1 MAEDSEMEQVIIDTL
16 YDQILSLAGNTTH
29 EHIKET
35 ISNSSPQKILTG
47 TFLTLGTLLA
57 TVVLKRKGIN
67 ILTNKFKSNVTY
79 LAETLVWKAE
89 KTINEII
96 EKTLQQHK
104 LLRKISDIDD
114 VLKDVEKIKYDI
126 EHIAGLDVTQ
136 ELFSMCERKMIDLD
150 DKVKDIE
157 KSCERRIRDY
167 DWKLNALTLHP
178 IQQTAVRNEIEET
191 KEEKDKV
198 EIIDETIQNTRNK
211 PVKTRLAPKRL

>member
-1 MAEDSEMEQVIIDTL
+1 MAEDGKMEQVIIDTL

-47 TFLTLGTLLA
+47 TFLTLGTLFA
-57 TVVLKRKGIN
+57 TIMLKRKGIN
-67 ILTNKFKSNVTY
+67 LLTGKFKSNVTY
-79 LAETLVWKAE
+79 LAEMLVWKAE
-89 KTINEII
+89 QTINDIR
-96 EKTLQQHK
+96 EKILQQHK
-104 LLRKISDIDD
+104 LMRRINTIDGI
-114 VLKDVEKIKYDI
+114 LKDVEKMKYDI
-126 EHIAGLDVTQ
+126 EHIAGLDVTK

-150 DKVKDIE
+150 DKMKDIE

-178 IQQTAVRNEIEET
+178 IQQSAVHNETVAEKEEIEI
-191 KEEKDKV
+191 V
-198 EIIDETIQNTRNK
+198 DETTQHTRNK